1 MRIINGLTGMWY
13 LQDPS
18 AWNVTNW
25 NGISPLASLEL
36 ASTGIDG
43 DYNADGTV
51 DAADYTICRDK
62 LGTTTL
68 LPNDTTPGEVT
79 AEDYAVWKSNF
90 GMGPGSGALAASVP
104 EPSGIGICLL
114 TAAGSAV
121 FGIRGSRGDRTG
133 WTIDG
138 RFRKHAKAL
147 RSSSCWS

>member
-1 MRIINGLTGMWY
+1 MATTTPMAPWTPPTTRFR
-13 LQDPS
+13 
-18 AWNVTNW
+18 
-25 NGISPLASLEL
+25 
-36 ASTGIDG
+36 
-43 DYNADGTV
+43 
-51 DAADYTICRDK
+51 RDK

-121 FGIRGSRGDRTG
+121 FGIRGSRGDPHSFVRKQF
-133 WTIDG
+133 DG
-138 RFRKHAKAL
+138 RFRKSREKHL